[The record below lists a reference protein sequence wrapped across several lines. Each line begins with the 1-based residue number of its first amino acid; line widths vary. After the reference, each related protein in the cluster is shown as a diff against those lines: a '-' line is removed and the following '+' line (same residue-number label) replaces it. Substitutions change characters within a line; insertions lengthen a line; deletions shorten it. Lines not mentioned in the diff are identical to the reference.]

1 MILRIGGENYLKF
14 ACLFFYKE
22 NYTIIYRV
30 ATIFLIDLRHFL
42 ILKYVHMNK
51 SN

>member
-22 NYTIIYRV
+22 NYTITYRV
-30 ATIFLIDLRHFL
+30 ATIFLIELHFL
-42 ILKYVHMNK
+42 ILKYVQINQIK
-51 SN
+51 